1 MNQQQIKILLE
12 KYFEGE
18 TNLQEEAQLARYF
31 QQENIAEDL
40 LQYKPL
46 FQFYDQQ
53 KNITLSKEFDQ
64 KIQQEITPIAI
75 GEKPP
80 RIVRMYRMVGRVA
93 AVLALSFLTYQTYEY
108 YISPKQKKSNY
119 IVLDEA
125 ANAEE
130 AYEQIKAALILVSS
144 KMNEG
149 TEKTT
154 AGLIKINE
162 ATDIIRQKK

>member
-1 MNQQQIKILLE
+1 MNQQNIKILLE

-40 LQYKPL
+40 VQYKPL

-53 KNITLSKEFDQ
+53 KNITLSEEFGQ
-64 KIQQEITPIAI
+64 KIQQEITPITIA
-75 GEKPP
+75 EKRP
-80 RIVRMYRMVGRVA
+80 RIVHMYRVMARVA
-93 AVLALSFLTYQTYEY
+93 AVVALSFLTYQAYEY
-108 YISPKQKKSNY
+108 YALPEQKNPNY

-125 ANAEE
+125 ADAEE
-130 AYEQIKAALILVSS
+130 AYEQIKAALMLVSS

-149 TEKTT
+149 TEKT
-154 AGLIKINE
+154 ASGLIKINQ
-162 ATDIIRQKK
+162 ATNIIRQKD

>member
-1 MNQQQIKILLE
+1 MNQQHIRILLE

-40 LQYKPL
+40 LAYKSL

-53 KNITLSKEFDQ
+53 KNITLSEEFDQ
-64 KIQQEITPIAI
+64 KVQQKTTPT
-75 GEKPP
+75 K
-80 RIVRMYRMVGRVA
+80 RSHIVRMHRVVGRVA
-93 AVLALSFLTYQTYEY
+93 ALVALSWLTYQAYDHYLLPE
-108 YISPKQKKSNY
+108 QKNPNY
-119 IVLDEA
+119 IVLDEE
-125 ANAEE
+125 AEAE
-130 AYEQIKAALILVSS
+130 MAYQQIKAALLLVSS

-154 AGLIKINE
+154 SGLIKINQ
-162 ATDIIRQKK
+162 ATEIIRQKD

>member
-40 LQYKPL
+40 VQYKPL

-53 KNITLSKEFDQ
+53 KSIAPSEEFDR
-64 KIQQEITPIAI
+64 KIQQKTRP
-75 GEKPP
+75 EKRPYV
-80 RIVRMYRMVGRVA
+80 VRMYRVMARVA
-93 AVLALSFLTYQTYEY
+93 AVIALSFLTYQAYEY
-108 YISPKQKKSNY
+108 YILPEQKNPNY

-125 ANAEE
+125 ADAEE
-130 AYEQIKAALILVSS
+130 AYEQIKAALMLVSS

-162 ATDIIRQKK
+162 VTDIIRQKK